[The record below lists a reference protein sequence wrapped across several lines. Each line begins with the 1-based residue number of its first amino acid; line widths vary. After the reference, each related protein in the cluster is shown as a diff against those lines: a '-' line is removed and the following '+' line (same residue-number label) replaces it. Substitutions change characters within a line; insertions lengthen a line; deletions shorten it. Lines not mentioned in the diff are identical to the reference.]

1 MPSKSK
7 AQQRLMGMALA
18 AKRGKGHFNGKIQEV
33 ADSMS
38 EKQLHDFAVTKHKD
52 IPEKKAEILSLMRA
66 KLAAEGLGNTI
77 GELVFGHNY
86 IPRPSNGEGIYDAM
100 LQRDR
105 NIAAR
110 GLQSEALAN
119 NPFIANLGLKDN
131 PLIRAVGYFAG
142 NSAPVKHLQE
152 GLHGAN
158 TMGAFGRIG
167 PASNGEITNTMKNL
181 AKNFYKRANEK
192 LIGGEGDN
200 KPDNLFPK
208 KELFK
213 GIKHESEHTNNKS
226 IAKEIAKDHLSEQN
240 DYYTALNKAKL
251 GYSKI

>member
-1 MPSKSK
+1 
-7 AQQRLMGMALA
+7 MGMALA

-66 KLAAEGLGNTI
+66 KLASEGL
-77 GELVFGHNY
+77 LV
-86 IPRPSNGEGIYDAM
+86 S
-100 LQRDR
+100 
-105 NIAAR
+105 
-110 GLQSEALAN
+110 S
-119 NPFIANLGLKDN
+119 
-131 PLIRAVGYFAG
+131 V
-142 NSAPVKHLQE
+142 
-152 GLHGAN
+152 
-158 TMGAFGRIG
+158 
-167 PASNGEITNTMKNL
+167 SNGEITDTIKSF

-192 LIGGEGDN
+192 LVGGMGDN
-200 KPDNLFPK
+200 KPDSLFPK

-226 IAKEIAKDHLSEQN
+226 IAKEIAKDHLSEQT

>member
-1 MPSKSK
+1 
-7 AQQRLMGMALA
+7 MGMALA
-18 AKRGKGHFNGKIQEV
+18 AKRGKGHFSGKVQEV
-33 ADSMS
+33 AKSMS

-66 KLAAEGLGNTI
+66 KLAAEGLGNTL

-105 NIAAR
+105 NIAGR

-119 NPFIANLGLKDN
+119 NPMIARLGLTNN
-131 PLIRAVGYFAG
+131 PLVRAAGYFAG
-142 NSAPVKHLQE
+142 DATPAKQLQD
-152 GLHGAN
+152 GLRGAN

-181 AKNFYKRANEK
+181 AKNFYKRASEK
-192 LIGGEGDN
+192 LVGGMGDN
-200 KPDNLFPK
+200 KPDSLFPK

-213 GIKHESEHTNNKS
+213 GIKHEGEHTINKS
-226 IAKEIAKDHLSEQN
+226 IAREIAKDHLSERR
-240 DYYTALNKAKL
+240 DYYSALDKAKL
-251 GYSKI
+251 GMLRY